1 MLSRKGFKKRSND
14 SDLLKRN
21 KSENYK
27 KRWKRKDRG
36 KRPRQKLS
44 VKDSL
49 K

>member
-1 MLSRKGFKKRSND
+1 MLSRKGFKKKRND

-27 KRWKRKDRG
+27 KRWKRKDKG
-36 KRPRQKLS
+36 KRQKQKLS